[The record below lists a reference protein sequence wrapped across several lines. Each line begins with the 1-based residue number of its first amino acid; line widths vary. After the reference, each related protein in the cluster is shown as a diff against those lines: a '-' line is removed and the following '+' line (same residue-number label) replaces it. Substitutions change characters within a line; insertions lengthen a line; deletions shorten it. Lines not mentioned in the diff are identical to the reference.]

1 MAIEVTLA
9 LPADLVENARRYGT
23 ATQRDVPTVL
33 ADVLKMMWPTLN
45 VASDIFDDRPVASLS
60 NEEVLALCELKL
72 PWSQQERVEELQS
85 KGKEIGLTA
94 EERQELL
101 QLMQI
106 YEAGM
111 LRKAEALAVAVERGL
126 REPMHS

>member
-9 LPADLVENARRYGT
+9 LPADLIENARRYGT
-23 ATQRDVPTVL
+23 ATRRDVPTVL

-45 VASDIFDDRPVASLS
+45 EASDIFDDRPVESLS
-60 NEEVLALCELKL
+60 DDEVLALSELKL
-72 PWSQQERVEELQS
+72 TWIQQERLDELHS
-85 KGKEIGLTA
+85 KGKEFGLTVK
-94 EERQELL
+94 ERQELL
-101 QLMQI
+101 ELMQI

-126 REPMHS
+126 REPMLS